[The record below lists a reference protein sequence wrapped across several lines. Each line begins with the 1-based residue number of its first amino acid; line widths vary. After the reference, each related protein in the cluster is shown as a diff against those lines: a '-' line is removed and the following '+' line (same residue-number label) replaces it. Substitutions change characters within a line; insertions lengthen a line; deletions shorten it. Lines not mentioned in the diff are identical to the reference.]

1 MAGTHRT
8 LRRGE
13 YRIEVPAGEGPAG
26 VRRAT
31 GTDIDFDI
39 DGGWATFQVA
49 APESVYFWWRGEKR
63 AEGVALSRVRPRLDP
78 ADSRTERRRS
88 PRRVA
93 RETTPI
99 AKPGAGTEA
108 QIA

>member
-13 YRIEVPAGEGPAG
+13 YRIEVAAGEGPAG
-26 VRRAT
+26 VRRST
-31 GTDIDFDI
+31 GSDIAFDI

-63 AEGVALSRVRPRLDP
+63 AEGVALNRVRPRLGP
-78 ADSRTERRRS
+78 VDSRAERRRS
-88 PRRVA
+88 ARRVS
-93 RETTPI
+93 REATAT
-99 AKPGAGTEA
+99 AQSSATEA